1 MKKVLRV
8 GRDVKANKMRDLD
21 KIKAG
26 LSGQDLDVKAELIQ
40 SLIPLAL
47 SHISEALQEEVIQ
60 LCGERHD
67 RNRPRGNV
75 RWTSQPG
82 SINLADQK
90 VPIMRPRVRNRLE
103 NREVKI
109 PLYERLQSSAN
120 YEDMVLRKLLHGM
133 SCRRYAESSA
143 LIPEVFGM
151 SAGRVS
157 KRFIRASSRKLKQF
171 QSRRLDNYDLVALFI
186 DGKKFQ
192 EDGLVIA
199 MGITVKGDKVLLGFV
214 QTGTENGNVCREF
227 LEGLIERGL
236 VYQQGLLCVID
247 GSKGLCKAITATF
260 GSYAMIQRCQ
270 WHKREN
276 VVGYLSKTLKAE
288 YRRKLQAAYEQP
300 SYEKAKRALSCIA
313 RELHD
318 INISAKN
325 SLKEGLEET
334 LTLHRLGLFK
344 QLGTSFKTANCI
356 ESIMSLVGQKTNK
369 VDYWRNS
376 DQKQRWMA
384 SALLDLEPRL
394 RKVRGCKQ
402 LLLLRKAVQKELKIT
417 CPNKNVA

>member
-8 GRDVKANKMRDLD
+8 GKDVKAKKMRNLD
-21 KIKAG
+21 KVKAG

-47 SHISEALQEEVIQ
+47 SHVSEALQEDVIQ

-75 RWTSQPG
+75 RWTNQPG

-109 PLYERLQSSAN
+109 PLYERLQSSAD
-120 YEDMVLRKLLHGM
+120 YEDMALRKLLHGM

-151 SAGRVS
+151 SAGQVS

-171 QSRRLDNYDLVALFI
+171 HSRPLDNYDLVALFI

-199 MGITVKGDKVLLGFV
+199 MGITLAGEKVLLGFV
-214 QTGTENGNVCREF
+214 QTGTENGKVCREF
-227 LEGLIERGL
+227 LEGLIDRGL
-236 VYQQGLLCVID
+236 VYQQGLLCIID
-247 GSKGLCKAITATF
+247 GSKGLCKAITSAF

-276 VVGYLSKTLKAE
+276 VVGYLPKGIQPG
-288 YRRKLQAAYEQP
+288 YRRKLQMAYEQP
-300 SYEKAKRALSCIA
+300 SYEKAKRALSRIA
-313 RELHD
+313 RQLHD
-318 INISAKN
+318 INISAVN

-334 LTLHRLGLFK
+334 LTLHHLGLFS

-356 ESIMSLVGQKTNK
+356 ESIMSLVAQKTDK
-369 VDYWRNS
+369 VDYWKNS

-394 RKVRGCKQ
+394 RKVRGYKK
-402 LLLLRKAVQKELKIT
+402 LPLLREAIQKELKIT
-417 CPNKNVA
+417 SLKKEAA